1 MLLDKEDDQL
11 CFLIV
16 IGLVDWLS
24 LQCEVSEYM
33 QCVYCV
39 FVILIGEEDEEEEYM
54 VVCYFYELWDMVYKL
69 EVIEYIIE

>member
-1 MLLDKEDDQL
+1 M
-11 CFLIV
+11 
-16 IGLVDWLS
+16 
-24 LQCEVSEYM
+24 
-33 QCVYCV
+33 YCV